1 MPASIDPRGDA
12 LPEIPRQAG
21 AGARPMHPQADQ
33 VGRALHSEFAEEVG
47 GTSRFARKRRVCGRS
62 LCWTGCREAGEHSAF
77 AAADAASVSS
87 DLQAYSSGK
96 NRLHAAGQQF
106 ARQPIS
112 SAGNLARRP
121 AQLALCLRIGQ
132 QTFHSELQQGK
143 RHGIVKQ
150 GSSTSRFS
158 VRCWV
163 QSIRTNSSVAIASLA
178 STTARHA

>member
-132 QTFHSELQQGK
+132 HRPFTPSCNRGNVMESSN
-143 RHGIVKQ
+143 RAAAPA
-150 GSSTSRFS
+150 GSACA
-158 VRCWV
+158 VGCKAYE
-163 QSIRTNSSVAIASLA
+163 QIQA
-178 STTARHA
+178 